1 MRAQAIRYLIL
12 YPRAASRLVRLPNL
26 FIMALT
32 QFCVAIFLIG
42 PREDWL
48 SFYLDTRLHV
58 LVLSTV
64 LIAAGGYVINDY
76 YDVKIDMI
84 NKPHRLIVG
93 RSLPRRHAMF
103 VHLVLN
109 AAGLLFSLSLGP
121 EVFLVH
127 FLAVAA
133 LWWYSNFLKRLPLTG
148 NLVVALLT
156 GLIVF
161 MVGYIYGQAF
171 NYLILSYAT
180 LAFLLSLIREIM
192 KDMEDVKGDRNFGC
206 NTLPI
211 RYGIRMTKRI
221 VYLIEILLIIALVM
235 IGVKTSL
242 LMVYAI
248 MIFIPLV
255 VLTVFLIRADTRKD
269 FRFLSL
275 LAKLIMIAGI
285 LSMIFT

>member
-1 MRAQAIRYLIL
+1 
-12 YPRAASRLVRLPNL
+12 PNL

-127 FLAVAA
+127 
-133 LWWYSNFLKRLPLTG
+133 
-148 NLVVALLT
+148 
-156 GLIVF
+156 
-161 MVGYIYGQAF
+161 
-171 NYLILSYAT
+171 
-180 LAFLLSLIREIM
+180 
-192 KDMEDVKGDRNFGC
+192 
-206 NTLPI
+206 
-211 RYGIRMTKRI
+211 
-221 VYLIEILLIIALVM
+221 
-235 IGVKTSL
+235 
-242 LMVYAI
+242 
-248 MIFIPLV
+248 
-255 VLTVFLIRADTRKD
+255 
-269 FRFLSL
+269 
-275 LAKLIMIAGI
+275 
-285 LSMIFT
+285 